1 LIEKTR
7 PLRTVLLSLLAL
19 GVILA
24 ILFFGLR
31 PKWWSADNAVVW
43 LPEKQSLRFEHP
55 AIAYVDD
62 LSPLLSRHDVQQFT
76 ITIEFTPATT
86 RKMGFRP
93 LLMIHDGRNHSQLA
107 IWNWGPSLIVMNG
120 DDYSYS
126 KKLPRITARDALV
139 AGESVLV
146 SITSDGRATAL
157 FVNGALAAERE
168 GWALTLPASGNK
180 IRLIFGNSV
189 YGRHGWDGEIRSFAL
204 HAAALTHEEV
214 KKFRNTSQ
222 QSVPAPGIVEEELL
236 LSYAFREYGN
246 QQITDVSGNNL
257 HVLIPEQIVVLKKE
271 FLSAPASFKPNHSFY
286 MDVLLNLSG
295 FIVLGAVVYLWL
307 SLALL
312 ISARRSAITAAVIC
326 FLLSLFMETLQTW
339 MPGRDSSLLDL
350 TTNSVGAIIGIIG
363 IMVAGRSGNRT
374 KDLS

>member
-1 LIEKTR
+1 MIGKTR
-7 PLRTVLLSLLAL
+7 SLRTVLLSLFAL

-31 PKWWSADNAVVW
+31 PKWWSGDNAVVW
-43 LPEKQSLRFEHP
+43 LPEKQAIRFEHP

-93 LLMIHDGRNHSQLA
+93 LLMIHDGSNHSQLA
-107 IWNWGPSLIVMNG
+107 IWHWGPSLIVMNG

-126 KKLPRITARDALV
+126 KKLPRITARDVLV
-139 AGESVLV
+139 TGESVLV
-146 SITSDGRATAL
+146 SITSDGRATTL

-168 GWALTLPASGNK
+168 GWALTLPGSGNK

-204 HAAALTHEEV
+204 HAGALTREEV
-214 KKFRNTSQ
+214 KKFHNTSQ
-222 QSVPAPGIVEEELL
+222 RSAPAPGIVEEELL
-236 LSYAFREYGN
+236 LSYTFSEYGN
-246 QQITDVSGNNL
+246 QRITDVSGNNL
-257 HVLIPEQIVVLKKE
+257 QLLIPEQIVVLKRE

-286 MDVLLNLSG
+286 MDVLLNLIG
-295 FIVLGAVVYLWL
+295 FMVLGAVVYLWL

-312 ISARRSAITAAVIC
+312 ISARRSAIAAAVIC

-350 TTNSVGAIIGIIG
+350 TVNSVGAIIGIVG
-363 IMVAGRSGNRT
+363 IMVADRSGCRT
-374 KDLS
+374 KDT